1 MILKRNSFTQK
12 CEVAIA
18 VLLNVVAV
26 VTPNVTPGVAVG
38 HLQRVRQSAKRRVA
52 AKQPDVADAP
62 GQPTHVAGNA
72 KNVVVGVV
80 VVDARRQVGRQK
92 LSPEV
97 QVLRGTVFAGLARF
111 RSFLEKHN
119 LRFDRIA
126 AW

>member
-38 HLQRVRQSAKRRVA
+38 HLQRVRQSAKRRVS

-72 KNVVVGVV
+72 KNVVVGV